1 MRPLTALITSL
12 TRVTS
17 MHDKVTPLPRAEP
30 TARLKREY
38 FRTLDMAEIRT
49 LHHPNSEKGMAIL
62 RYALGRHH
70 GVTTEADG
78 IVEEWKRER
87 GIDADSD

>member
-1 MRPLTALITSL
+1 MRPLIALITSL

-17 MHDKVTPLPRAEP
+17 MHDKIVPLPRAEP

-70 GVTTEADG
+70 GVTTEADD
-78 IVEEWKRER
+78 IVRRMEKGKGNRC
-87 GIDADSD
+87 